1 MIFKYTGFDA
11 HGKKVKGRI
20 EASDEAEAKRKL
32 KSKGIL
38 YESVMEGS
46 EGFLKKFKFQ
56 RTHTLP
62 AKRLA
67 QFSKNI
73 AIYLRS
79 GIPIVNVVKLA
90 KSQYEED
97 AVMVDFL
104 SSLETSMNEGNSYY
118 HALDSQNIIELPSF
132 YKQSMK
138 VAEESGSMSEVLFEM
153 ARFVEEQDK
162 VAGQVK
168 QALIYPVII
177 VVISIFMV
185 AFMLTTVVP
194 KITAMFDQL
203 KQELPAV
210 TKFVISMGDF
220 ISSNW
225 LFMAIAIMIASG
237 VFSYLLK
244 HSEGFKYKYHRFVL
258 GLPIFGKIIQTFE
271 LARFSYI
278 TSVLVRSGVTFVHAV
293 KLSSGILDNVVM
305 RREFELASKEVVE
318 GKKFSSALS
327 KYGKNVDNSFVQA
340 IALGEET
347 SEVALVMEN
356 LADLYFSENKAK
368 IDIFLA
374 ILSPVLI
381 LFVGGMIGFIVIA
394 MLLPIFSMN
403 MGGM

>member
-1 MIFKYTGFDA
+1 MIFKYVGFDA
-11 HGKKVKGRI
+11 SGKKVKARI
-20 EASDEAEAKRKL
+20 EALDEDEAKRKL
-32 KSKGIL
+32 KARGIL
-38 YESVMEGS
+38 YESVTESGEGI
-46 EGFLKKFKFQ
+46 LKKFKFQ

-90 KSQYEED
+90 KSQYED
-97 AVMVDFL
+97 DSVMVDFL

-132 YKQSMK
+132 YKQSIK

-203 KQELPAV
+203 KQELPGV
-210 TKFVISMGDF
+210 TKFVIGMGDF
-220 ISSNW
+220 LSSNW
-225 LFMAIAIMIASG
+225 LLIAIVIMIASG
-237 VFSYLLK
+237 IFSYLLK
-244 HSEGFKYKYHRFVL
+244 HSEGFKYKYHGFLLRV
-258 GLPIFGKIIQTFE
+258 PVFGKIIQTFE

-293 KLSSGILDNVVM
+293 KLSSSILDNVVM
-305 RREFELASKEVVE
+305 RGEFEQASKEVVE

-327 KYGKNVDNSFVQA
+327 KYGKNVDNSFTQA

-374 ILSPVLI
+374 ILSPILI

>member
-1 MIFKYTGFDA
+1 MIYKYTGFDT
-11 HGKKVKGRI
+11 HGKKVKARI

-32 KSKGIL
+32 KAKGIL
-38 YESVMEGS
+38 YESISESS
-46 EGFLKKFKFQ
+46 EGLLKKFKFQ
-56 RTHTLP
+56 RRHTLP

-90 KSQYEED
+90 KSQYEDD

-104 SSLETSMNEGNSYY
+104 SALETSMNEGNSYY
-118 HALDSQNIIELPSF
+118 HALDSQHIIALPSF
-132 YKQSMK
+132 YKQSIK
-138 VAEESGSMSEVLFEM
+138 VAEESGSMPEVLFEM

-162 VAGQVK
+162 VSGRVK
-168 QALIYPVII
+168 QALVYPMFIVI
-177 VVISIFMV
+177 ISIFMV

-203 KQELPAV
+203 KQELPKV
-210 TKFVISMGDF
+210 TQIVIAAGDF
-220 ISSNW
+220 VTAYW
-225 LFMAIAIMIASG
+225 LPMAIGIVIASG
-237 VFSYLLK
+237 VFSYFVK
-244 HSEGFKYKYHRFVL
+244 HSQAFKYKYHAFL
-258 GLPIFGKIIQTFE
+258 LKLPLFGKIIQTFE

-293 KLSSGILDNVVM
+293 KLSSGILDNDVM
-305 RREFELASKEVVE
+305 RGEFEAASKEVVE
-318 GKKFSSALS
+318 GKKFSSALA
-327 KYGKNVDNSFVQA
+327 KYGKHVDNSFIQA

-356 LADLYFSENKAK
+356 LADLYFSENRGK
-368 IDIFLA
+368 IDLFLS
-374 ILSPVLI
+374 LMEPMLI
-381 LFVGGMIGFIVIA
+381 LFVGATIGFIVIA

-403 MGGM
+403 MAGM

>member
-1 MIFKYTGFDA
+1 MIYKYVGYDV
-11 HGKKVKGRI
+11 HGKKVEARI
-20 EASDEAEAKRKL
+20 EASDLDEAKKKL
-32 KSKGIL
+32 KSKGVL
-38 YESVMEGS
+38 YESVTESGDS
-46 EGFLKKFKFQ
+46 FFKKLQFQ

-79 GIPIVNVVKLA
+79 GIPIVNVIKLA

-97 AVMVDFL
+97 GVMVDFL
-104 SSLETSMNEGNSYY
+104 SALETSMNEGNSYY

-132 YKQSMK
+132 YKQSIK

-194 KITAMFDQL
+194 KITTMFDQL
-203 KQELPAV
+203 KQELPDI
-210 TKFVISMGDF
+210 TKFVIALGDF
-220 ISSNW
+220 LTAYW
-225 LFMAIAIMIASG
+225 LFIAIAIMIASG
-237 VFSYLLK
+237 LFSYFVK
-244 HSEGFKYKYHRFVL
+244 NSEAFKCKYHAFIL

-305 RREFELASKEVVE
+305 RKEFELASKEVVE
-318 GKKFSSALS
+318 GKKFSTALS

-374 ILSPVLI
+374 ILSPILI

>member
-1 MIFKYTGFDA
+1 MIYKYIGYDT
-11 HGKKVKGRI
+11 HGKKVKARI
-20 EASDEAEAKRKL
+20 EANDEADAKKKL

-38 YESVMEGS
+38 YESITQSGDS
-46 EGFLKKFKFQ
+46 FLKKFKFQ

-97 AVMVDFL
+97 GVMVDFL

-118 HALDSQNIIELPSF
+118 HALDTQNIIELPSF
-132 YKQSMK
+132 YKQSIK

-203 KQELPAV
+203 KQELPGI
-210 TKFVISMGDF
+210 TKFVIGMGDF
-220 ISSNW
+220 LSANW
-225 LFMAIAIMIASG
+225 LFIAIAIMIASG
-237 VFSYLLK
+237 IFSYLIK
-244 HSEGFKYKYHRFVL
+244 HSEGFKYKYHGFIL

-293 KLSSGILDNVVM
+293 KLSSGILDNIVM
-305 RREFELASKEVVE
+305 RKEFELSSKEVVE
-318 GKKFSSALS
+318 GKKFSTALS

-374 ILSPVLI
+374 ILSPILI

>member
-1 MIFKYTGFDA
+1 MIYKYVGYDV
-11 HGKKVKGRI
+11 HGKKVEARI
-20 EASDEAEAKRKL
+20 EASDLDEAKKKL
-32 KSKGIL
+32 KSKGVL
-38 YESVMEGS
+38 YESVTESGDS
-46 EGFLKKFKFQ
+46 FFKKLQFQ

-79 GIPIVNVVKLA
+79 GIPIVNVIKLA

-97 AVMVDFL
+97 GVMVDFL
-104 SSLETSMNEGNSYY
+104 SALETSMNEGNSYY

-132 YKQSMK
+132 YKQSIK

-194 KITAMFDQL
+194 KITTMFDQL
-203 KQELPAV
+203 KQELPDI
-210 TKFVISMGDF
+210 TKFVIALGDF
-220 ISSNW
+220 LTAYW
-225 LFMAIAIMIASG
+225 LFIAIAIMIASG
-237 VFSYLLK
+237 LFSYFVK
-244 HSEGFKYKYHRFVL
+244 NSEAFKCKYHAFILR
-258 GLPIFGKIIQTFE
+258 LPIFGKIIQTFE

-305 RREFELASKEVVE
+305 RKEFELASKEVVE
-318 GKKFSSALS
+318 GKKFSTALS

-368 IDIFLA
+368 IDIFLS
-374 ILSPVLI
+374 ILSPILI

>member
-1 MIFKYTGFDA
+1 MIYKYVGYDA
-11 HGKKVKGRI
+11 HGKKVKARI

-38 YESVMEGS
+38 YESVTQSGDS
-46 EGFLKKFKFQ
+46 FLKKFKFQ

-97 AVMVDFL
+97 GVMVDFL

-118 HALDSQNIIELPSF
+118 HALDAQNIIELPAF
-132 YKQSMK
+132 YKQSIK

-203 KQELPAV
+203 KQELPGI

-220 ISSNW
+220 LSANW
-225 LFMAIAIMIASG
+225 LVIAIAIMIASG
-237 VFSYLLK
+237 LFSYFLK
-244 HSEGFKYKYHRFVL
+244 NSESFKYKYHGFVL
-258 GLPIFGKIIQTFE
+258 SLPIFGQIIQTFE

-305 RREFELASKEVVE
+305 RKEFELASKEVVE
-318 GKKFSSALS
+318 GKKFSTALS
-327 KYGKNVDNSFVQA
+327 KYGKNVDNSFIQA

-374 ILSPVLI
+374 ILSPILI

>member
-1 MIFKYTGFDA
+1 MIYKYKGFDA
-11 HGKKVKGRI
+11 HGKRVTARI
-20 EASDEAEAKRKL
+20 EANDEAEAKRKL
-32 KSKGIL
+32 KAKGIL
-38 YESVMEGS
+38 YESIEESG

-56 RTHTLP
+56 RTHTIP
-62 AKRLA
+62 AKKLA

-97 AVMVDFL
+97 AIMVDFL
-104 SSLETSMNEGNSYY
+104 SALESSMNEGNSYF
-118 HALDSQNIIELPSF
+118 HALDSQHIIALPSF
-132 YKQSMK
+132 YKQSIK

-162 VAGQVK
+162 VAGRVK
-168 QALIYPVII
+168 QALVYPMFIVI
-177 VVISIFMV
+177 ISIFMV

-203 KQELPAV
+203 KQELPGV
-210 TKFVISMGDF
+210 TKIVIGAGDF
-220 ISSNW
+220 VTAYW
-225 LFMAIAIMIASG
+225 LPMAIAIVIASA
-237 VFSYLLK
+237 VFSYFLK
-244 HSEGFKYKYHRFVL
+244 NSKRFKYKYHAFL
-258 GLPIFGKIIQTFE
+258 LKLPIFGKIIQTFE

-293 KLSSGILDNVVM
+293 KLSSGILDNDVM
-305 RREFELASKEVVE
+305 RGEFEASSKEVVE
-318 GKKFSSALS
+318 GKKFSSALA
-327 KYGKNVDNSFVQA
+327 KYGKHVDNSFIQA

-356 LADLYFSENKAK
+356 LADLYFSENRGK
-368 IDIFLA
+368 IDLFLS
-374 ILSPVLI
+374 LMEPLLI
-381 LFVGGMIGFIVIA
+381 LFVGATIGFIVIA

>member
-1 MIFKYTGFDA
+1 MGYDA
-11 HGKKVKGRI
+11 QGKRVKARI
-20 EASDEAEAKRKL
+20 EALDEAEAKRKL
-32 KSKGIL
+32 KAKGVI
-38 YESVMEGS
+38 YESITQS
-46 EGFLKKFKFQ
+46 DEGFLKKIQFQ
-56 RTHTLP
+56 RTHKLP

-97 AVMVDFL
+97 GVMVDFL

-118 HALDSQNIIELPSF
+118 HALDSQNIIALPSF
-132 YKQSMK
+132 YKQSIK

-162 VAGQVK
+162 VAGRVK
-168 QALIYPVII
+168 QALVYPMFIVI
-177 VVISIFMV
+177 ISIFMV

-210 TKFVISMGDF
+210 TKIVISAGDF
-220 ISSNW
+220 LTAYW
-225 LFMAIAIMIASG
+225 LPIAIMIVIFASL
-237 VFSYLLK
+237 FSYFLK
-244 HSEGFKYKYHRFVL
+244 HSESFRAKHHAFLLK
-258 GLPIFGKIIQTFE
+258 LPVFGQIIQTFE

-278 TSVLVRSGVTFVHAV
+278 TSVLTRSGVTFVHAV
-293 KLSSGILDNVVM
+293 KLSSGILDNDVM
-305 RREFELASKEVVE
+305 RAEFEAASKEVVE
-318 GKKFSSALS
+318 GKKFSTALS
-327 KYGKNVDNSFVQA
+327 KYGKHVDNSFIQA
-340 IALGEET
+340 VALGEET

-356 LADLYFSENKAK
+356 LADLYFSENRGK
-368 IDIFLA
+368 IDLFLS
-374 ILSPVLI
+374 LMEPLLI
-381 LFVGGMIGFIVIA
+381 LFVGATIGFIVIA

-403 MGGM
+403 MGNM